1 MPDPSPDQFKLL
13 GGFQA
18 RATAW
23 RTFAVFVTGD
33 LLLLNLNPLGPQTFG
48 VLDKQS
54 AELSRTLVTLL
65 HPGVGGSALE
75 VVPHDTFSQR

>member
-1 MPDPSPDQFKLL
+1 MPDPSPDQFKPL
-13 GGFQA
+13 GAFQV

-33 LLLLNLNPLGPQTFG
+33 LLWLNLNPLGPQTLG

-54 AELSRTLVTLL
+54 AELSRTLVTILR
-65 HPGVGGSALE
+65 PDVGGDALE
-75 VVPHDTFSQR
+75 TAP